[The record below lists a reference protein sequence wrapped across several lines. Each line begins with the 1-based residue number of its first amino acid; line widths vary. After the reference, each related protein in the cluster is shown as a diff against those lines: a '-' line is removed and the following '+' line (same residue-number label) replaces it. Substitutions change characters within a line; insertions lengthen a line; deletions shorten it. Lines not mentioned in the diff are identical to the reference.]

1 MSTERMIPAVCRRSS
16 RRSVATMTASTNRV
30 GRIGE
35 DLAARHLE
43 GLGYEVVSRNWRTSA
58 QGVRGEI
65 DIVARHGSTLVF
77 CEVKSRRRTV
87 CDDAFA
93 AVTWSKQ
100 RQLRRLASLYLSG
113 GDWRP
118 AVRFD
123 VVAVTWPA
131 AGGAAVIDHI
141 VGAF

>member
-1 MSTERMIPAVCRRSS
+1 MTVSS
-16 RRSVATMTASTNRV
+16 NRV

-43 GLGYEVVSRNWRTSA
+43 SLGYVIVARNWRTA
-58 QGVRGEI
+58 VEAVRGEL

-77 CEVKSRRRTV
+77 CEVKTRRRTI

-93 AVTWSKQ
+93 AVTWAKQ
-100 RQLRRLASLYLSG
+100 RQLRRLAALYLAEV
-113 GDWRP
+113 D
-118 AVRFD
+118 AVDVRFD
-123 VVAVTWPA
+123 VIAVAWPA

-141 VGAF
+141 AGAF

>member
-1 MSTERMIPAVCRRSS
+1 
-16 RRSVATMTASTNRV
+16 MTQSTNRL

-43 GLGYEVVSRNWRTSA
+43 SQGYRIVARNWRAAAGDIRGEVDIIATSA
-58 QGVRGEI
+58 Q
-65 DIVARHGSTLVF
+65 TLVF

-100 RQLRRLASLYLSG
+100 RQLRRLAALYLTRVAAHA
-113 GDWRP
+113 D
-118 AVRFD
+118 VRFD
-123 VVAVTWPA
+123 VIAVAWPPD
-131 AGGAAVIDHI
+131 GGAADIQHI
-141 VGAF
+141 TEAF

>member
-1 MSTERMIPAVCRRSS
+1 
-16 RRSVATMTASTNRV
+16 MTAASNQL

-43 GLGYEVVSRNWRTSA
+43 DLGYAIVARNWRASVEA
-58 QGVRGEI
+58 VRGEV
-65 DIVARHGSTLVF
+65 DIVARNGQTLVF

-100 RQLRRLASLYLSG
+100 RQLRRLAALYLAANG
-113 GDWRP
+113 RADD
-118 AVRFD
+118 VRFD
-123 VVAVTWPA
+123 VVAVAWPA

-141 VGAF
+141 PGAF

>member
-1 MSTERMIPAVCRRSS
+1 
-16 RRSVATMTASTNRV
+16 MTASSNRL

-35 DLAARHLE
+35 DMAARHLTD
-43 GLGYEVVSRNWRTSA
+43 LGYTIVERNWRASVDS
-58 QGVRGEI
+58 VRGEV
-65 DIVARHGSTLVF
+65 DIVARHGTTLVF

-100 RQLRRLASLYLSG
+100 RQLRRLAALYLAGLG
-113 GDWRP
+113 GGVE
-118 AVRFD
+118 VRFD
-123 VVAVTWPA
+123 VIAVAWPA
-131 AGGAAVIDHI
+131 AGGSATVDHI